1 MKTYVTKEKDIKRQ
15 WHLIDAEGC
24 VLGRLASFIAD
35 VIRGKNKSI
44 FSPDVD
50 CGDYVVVINAQK
62 VILTGKKLKQ
72 KVAWHHSG
80 YPGGLK
86 LMLYDKLMAEKPEQ
100 ALRHAVKGM
109 LPHNKLRDKMI
120 KKLKIYQGT
129 AHEQQAQNPQPLTL
143 PKRIKIT

>member
-1 MKTYVTKEKDIKRQ
+1 MKTHVTKEKDIKRQ

-80 YPGGLK
+80 YSGGLK

-100 ALRHAVKGM
+100 ALRHAVSGM

-120 KKLKIYQGT
+120 KKLKIYKDT
-129 AHEQQAQNPQPLTL
+129 AHEQQSQNPQPLNL

>member
-1 MKTYVTKEKDIKRQ
+1 MKTHVTKEKDIKRQ

-86 LMLYDKLMAEKPEQ
+86 LMLYDKLMADKPEQ
-100 ALRHAVKGM
+100 ALKHAVSGM

-120 KKLKIYQGT
+120 KKLKIYRGT